1 MYMLDFKGMFSV
13 RSFDSGSASGSGTGA
28 GARAVLHVRT
38 MGKSGFLGSGRVLWL
53 CQRSYGAG
61 ALLKRL

>member
-13 RSFDSGSASGSGTGA
+13 RSFNSGSASGSGTGA

-38 MGKSGFLGSGRVLWL
+38 MGKFGFLGSG
-53 CQRSYGAG
+53 
-61 ALLKRL
+61 